1 MTPSAWIALASFA
14 GFLLLQTGVVAF
26 ALGRLFQK
34 VQTLEKGND
43 AISGLSTAFAR
54 MDEKMGH
61 VVNSVDDLKNK
72 LAWATEVPSH
82 SPRRRQQQNSPKGGQ
97 Q

>member
-34 VQTLEKGND
+34 VQTLERDNGSIAAMRTD
-43 AISGLSTAFAR
+43 MATMGSDLRHLTA
-54 MDEKMGH
+54 
-61 VVNSVDDLKNK
+61 SVDDLKSK
-72 LAWATEVPSH
+72 LAWATEVPAH
-82 SPRRRQQQNSPKGGQ
+82 GPRRTPKGGQ

>member
-1 MTPSAWIALASFA
+1 MNPSAWIALASFA

-34 VQTLEKGND
+34 VQTLERDNG
-43 AISGLSTAFAR
+43 AIAGMRTDMAT
-54 MDEKMGH
+54 MGSDLRH
-61 VVNSVDDLKNK
+61 MAASVDDLKSK
-72 LAWATEVPSH
+72 LAWATEVPAH
-82 SPRRRQQQNSPKGGQ
+82 QRRRPSSKGGQ